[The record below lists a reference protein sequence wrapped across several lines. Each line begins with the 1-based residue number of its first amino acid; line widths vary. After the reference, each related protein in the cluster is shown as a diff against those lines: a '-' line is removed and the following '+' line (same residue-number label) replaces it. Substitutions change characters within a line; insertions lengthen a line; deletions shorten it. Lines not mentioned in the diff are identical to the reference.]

1 LAPVSPIIEAC
12 NISKWYRQVIAL
24 NDVSV
29 CVPGG
34 IVGLL
39 GPNGA
44 GKTTFMRIVS
54 GAIKPSRGTVKV
66 LGEPI
71 WNNHAM
77 NRRIGYCADV
87 DEFYE
92 YMKAGEFLTY
102 MVRLHGYDAAAAG
115 KMALAALE
123 MVKLADR
130 KDSKIYGFSKGM
142 RQRLKFAQAL
152 AHSPDLL
159 LLDEPLVGTD
169 PIVRREL
176 ISLIKDL
183 ARRGKSVIVSSH
195 VLHEVEALTEF
206 IVLIHRG
213 RVRAEGNM
221 HEIRTLIDRHPH
233 SVRIETPQAREF
245 GSALSLHKEV
255 EAVTFDRSGAAFT
268 VHTPAPDRFY
278 AMLPSLAVTH
288 KVSILGV
295 TSPDDNLEAIFRY
308 LVE

>member
-115 KMALAALE
+115 KMALA
-123 MVKLADR
+123 
-130 KDSKIYGFSKGM
+130 SKGM